1 MRLDQKVIAITGAG
15 MGLGRELA
23 LKAARA
29 GASLALAD
37 LRQEPLMETERMA
50 KEAGA
55 QVATSV
61 LDIAD
66 GSLVQSWVD
75 DVIREYGHVDG
86 FISNAGMGLPWRYLE
101 ATPMEDLRRI
111 VDVNMW
117 GAVQGTLAFL
127 PHLKERPESS
137 IVIVSSAASMVASAN
152 QVGYSMSKF
161 GLRAFAEGLRMEMTG
176 TGVRVLLVLPG
187 AMLGTDFMRNAVEA
201 VGGEAAT
208 SGQEMA
214 AMPFTVTAEK
224 AAAKIVGAIQ
234 RNQSRITIGM
244 DAAVMSGIVRMFPS
258 SYIKILQP
266 LVAKYEKTY
275 TGSK

>member
-1 MRLDQKVIAITGAG
+1 
-15 MGLGRELA
+15 
-23 LKAARA
+23 
-29 GASLALAD
+29 
-37 LRQEPLMETERMA
+37 MA
-50 KEAGA
+50 P
-55 QVATSV
+55 
-61 LDIAD
+61 
-66 GSLVQSWVD
+66 WVD